1 MVSDGQEKD
10 SGIRIHVSILPQTPL
25 PFRLP
30 HYAEHS
36 SLLQLLL
43 IFHFNCNCLLPLY
56 RIITLLITFSTMLNK
71 SGESKY
77 SCFLPEFRRKTF
89 SLSQLNM
96 ILATVFPQM
105 SFINLKKFPFIPGLL
120 RSCINVMDVVVSKDL
135 SVSIEMII
143 YFLFFQSTNMMN
155 YIN

>member
-1 MVSDGQEKD
+1 
-10 SGIRIHVSILPQTPL
+10 
-25 PFRLP
+25 
-30 HYAEHS
+30 
-36 SLLQLLL
+36 
-43 IFHFNCNCLLPLY
+43 
-56 RIITLLITFSTMLNK
+56 MLNK

-77 SCFLPEFRRKTF
+77 SCFLPELRKKAF

-96 ILATVFPQM
+96 MLATVFPEL
-105 SFINLKKFPFIPGLL
+105 SFISLKKFPFVPGLL

-143 YFLFFQSTNMMN
+143 YFFFFSSTNMTN